1 MGPEYSGIS
10 TNVSPFHP
18 LSDFRIRVT
27 LLCAHSIRKGEQWLR
42 LSARQLVWWKVSCRD
57 YPGSPVVKTLPSNTG
72 CVGSIPGQGAKIL
85 HVLWLKNEN
94 MKQKQYC
101 IKFNKGSKKK
111 KRAVTMKV
119 HVKNWESTMKINVSI
134 FFFFTGMERYKSIH
148 LLYIS
153 FRVYIFFILLL
164 LRKKGPQLSPVSTI
178 LNSAPSLWLYIKNH
192 QRSFKKI
199 FVPECIMS
207 VHRRKL
213 GINIL

>member
-27 LLCAHSIRKGEQWLR
+27 LLCAHSNRKGEQWLR

-111 KRAVTMKV
+111 KRERAVIMKV

-134 FFFFTGMERYKSIH
+134 FLF
-148 LLYIS
+148 LL
-153 FRVYIFFILLL
+153 VWKDTNQYIFYTF
-164 LRKKGPQLSPVSTI
+164 LSEFM
-178 LNSAPSLWLYIKNH
+178 YF
-192 QRSFKKI
+192 SFY
-199 FVPECIMS
+199 CY
-207 VHRRKL
+207 
-213 GINIL
+213 